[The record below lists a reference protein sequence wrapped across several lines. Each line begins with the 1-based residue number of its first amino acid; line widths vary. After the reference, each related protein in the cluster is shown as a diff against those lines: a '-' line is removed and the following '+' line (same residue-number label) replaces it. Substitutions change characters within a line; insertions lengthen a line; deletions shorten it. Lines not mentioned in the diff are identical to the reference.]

1 MKGNP
6 FDSRAAVENSSLY
19 FVERSKL
26 TRFESP
32 VAARLAFAIEAHE
45 RFRKLILRPD
55 FPCLGAKAA
64 FNDEKYG
71 FAVYDEIGRD
81 GSTAGLCRDLC
92 HFIQSG
98 LMTSSEYSTF
108 VAVFQSP
115 IDLTEA
121 EFETCLWRQ
130 LGKLHRA
137 DRRYFDWDK
146 NVSRDPLD
154 PHFSF
159 SFAGQAFY
167 VVGMHANSS
176 RQARRFPWPA

>member
-26 TRFESP
+26 TRFEAF

-55 FPCLGAKAA
+55 YSCLGAKAA

-71 FAVYDEIGRD
+71 FAVHDEIGRD
-81 GSTAGLCRDLC
+81 ELTAGLCRDLC

-121 EFETCLWRQ
+121 DFETCL
-130 LGKLHRA
+130 
-137 DRRYFDWDK
+137 
-146 NVSRDPLD
+146 
-154 PHFSF
+154 
-159 SFAGQAFY
+159 
-167 VVGMHANSS
+167 
-176 RQARRFPWPA
+176 